1 MSGWDEAMSLNKVS
15 PMIGVF
21 AALAAFA
28 IDQITK
34 AIVVANAATLSAG
47 ISVFPG
53 FNLVFYRNDGVT
65 FGMLGGAPWWSL
77 IALAL
82 AICVWLGVMLFR
94 AENAVETLAYGAIIG
109 GALGNVIDRVRY
121 RAVTDFLDF
130 YIGTTHW
137 PAFNLADVFVVSGVG
152 LLLAAAWI
160 SVFFRG

>member
-1 MSGWDEAMSLNKVS
+1 
-15 PMIGVF
+15 MIGVF

-34 AIVVANAATLSAG
+34 AIVVANAVTLSAG

-65 FGMLGGAPWWSL
+65 FGMLGGAPLWSL

-82 AICVWLGVMLFR
+82 AICVWLGVMLIR

-137 PAFNLADVFVVSGVG
+137 PAFNMADIFVVSGVG
-152 LLLAAAWI
+152 LLLAAPWI
-160 SVFFRG
+160 SVRRSIKS

>member
-1 MSGWDEAMSLNKVS
+1 MSLPKV
-15 PMIGVF
+15 IGVF

-34 AIVVANAATLSAG
+34 AIVVANAATFSAG

-53 FNLVFYRNDGVT
+53 FNLVFSRNDGVT

-77 IALAL
+77 IAFAL

-152 LLLAAAWI
+152 LLLAAPWI
-160 SVFFRG
+160 SARRSIKS

>member
-1 MSGWDEAMSLNKVS
+1 
-15 PMIGVF
+15 MIGIF

-34 AIVVANAATLSAG
+34 AIVVTNAASLSAG

-65 FGMLGGAPWWSL
+65 FGMLGRAPWWSL

-94 AENAVETLAYGAIIG
+94 ADNAVETLAFGAIIG

-137 PAFNLADVFVVSGVG
+137 PAFNMADVFVVSGVG
-152 LLLAAAWI
+152 LLLAAPWI
-160 SVFFRG
+160 SVQRPIKS

>member
-1 MSGWDEAMSLNKVS
+1 
-15 PMIGVF
+15 MIGVF

-65 FGMLGGAPWWSL
+65 FGMLDGAPWWSL

-109 GALGNVIDRVRY
+109 GALGNVIDRVRH

-160 SVFFRG
+160 SARRSIKS

>member
-1 MSGWDEAMSLNKVS
+1 MSGWGEAMSLNKVS

-21 AALAAFA
+21 AALTAFA

-34 AIVVANAATLSAG
+34 AIVVANAASLSAG
-47 ISVFPG
+47 ISMFAG

-82 AICVWLGVMLFR
+82 AICIWLGVMLFR
-94 AENAVETLAYGAIIG
+94 AENAVEALAYGAIIG

-137 PAFNLADVFVVSGVG
+137 PAFNMADIFVMPSVG
-152 LLLAAAWI
+152 I
-160 SVFFRG
+160 